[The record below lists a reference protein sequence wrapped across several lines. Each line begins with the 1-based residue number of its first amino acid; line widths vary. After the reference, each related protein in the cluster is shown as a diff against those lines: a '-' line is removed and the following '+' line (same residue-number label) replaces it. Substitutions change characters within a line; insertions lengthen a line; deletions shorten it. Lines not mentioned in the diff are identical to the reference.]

1 MPASPL
7 PLLAA
12 LGGVVLYHLSQK
24 AIPGDAA
31 PYVVIGLAYAVGL
44 ATCVAV
50 VLASGTSI
58 AETLRS
64 AWRPA
69 VGVGLGALT
78 IEAGFLLAYRAGWP
92 LSSAGL
98 LVNVA
103 AAIVLLVVGL
113 AFFRETLTVQQWIG
127 VAACVVGLVLI
138 SSK

>member
-7 PLLAA
+7 PLVIA
-12 LGGVVLYHLSQK
+12 LGGVVLYHLAQK
-24 AIPGDAA
+24 SVPGDAA
-31 PYVVIGLAYAVGL
+31 TFVVIGLAYAVGL

-50 VLASGTSI
+50 VLASGTPVG
-58 AETLRS
+58 ETVRA

-98 LVNVA
+98 IVNVA
-103 AAIVLLVVGL
+103 AAVVLLAVGL
-113 AFFRETLTVQQWIG
+113 VVLRETLTAQQWVG
-127 VAACVVGLVLI
+127 VGACVVGLALLAAR
-138 SSK
+138 